1 MRDWRRLNREDEFIQ
16 AVRDLQIPL
25 GSHMFPCP
33 ETPEQMKSPEF
44 QRKCAAGPNGTL
56 TLFPKVN
63 MGQNLLLTFLY
74 FLGVSF
80 CLAYLAT
87 LALEPGAGFM
97 AVFRFVSTAGFIAF
111 LSAIVQHA
119 IWFKVRIVGHVI
131 ESIAYA
137 AIVGAIFAAMWP
149 TG

>member
-1 MRDWRRLNREDEFIQ
+1 M
-16 AVRDLQIPL
+16 
-25 GSHMFPCP
+25 
-33 ETPEQMKSPEF
+33 
-44 QRKCAAGPNGTL
+44 
-56 TLFPKVN
+56 
-63 MGQNLLLTFLY
+63 

-137 AIVGAIFAAMWP
+137 AIVGAVFAAMWP